1 VRTTEPIFLRAEALA
16 RSGDETAARDLLNSY
31 LRLVGADEVA
41 STVTGTALIN
51 AIIAEK
57 AREFAGEGLRFFDL
71 KRLGLP
77 IEHYTPNEERV
88 SLTLPAGSYKRTLP
102 LPASERSNKNLGAQ
116 NPGWPELTH

>member
-1 VRTTEPIFLRAEALA
+1 MA

-31 LRLVGADEVA
+31 LSLVGADEIA
-41 STVTGTALIN
+41 STVTGTALIDTV
-51 AIIAEK
+51 IAEK

-88 SLTLPAGSYKRTLP
+88 SLSLPAGSYKRTLP